1 MRRRPLFRRRRR
13 RGRVLVALLV
23 AVAVA
28 GGAVAQLTRA
38 PEEPPDD
45 GGALAAPLTPEGAPS
60 TEPVPTTAATPAA
73 DGSSPTPTPE
83 PVEPVAVGWRLPDQR
98 PDLRPGDERLQE
110 RLRATIAGLADSLDG
125 AQVQVAVRDAAGRRV
140 FDHGPSGPMMPAS
153 TMKAVTAATVL
164 ATLGPDHRFTTRLAA
179 TGPIEDGVLR
189 GDLVVVGAGDPVLST
204 DDYRTHV
211 YPTRPATEV
220 EQLVDA
226 VVEAGIE
233 RVTGRV
239 LADATAWGGSPTAP
253 GWRTAYLDDHN
264 ARRIH
269 ALTVDAG
276 LRVEAKVPDDGPVS
290 VELTGVPHP
299 PRYTAGVI
307 TRMLRERDVE
317 VPGRPAAAS
326 APVATTSTVGTVTS
340 PPVSELLRFT
350 MERSDNHL
358 ADTLLR
364 AAAHGASGRGSW
376 AAADEV
382 AGDVLDALGVDSA
395 GLRVADGSGL
405 SRLDRV
411 TAAQLADLDVAMM
424 RGDAADVWQ
433 DGLARVGHEG
443 TLRHR
448 LVGTAG
454 QGRVYGKSGTLEDVK
469 AVVAHVVGSGSSEPR
484 YHVAVVGN
492 GEPFGGRSAVTVL
505 MDRLQLVLVDQL
517 DGCRTSFHASEPPE
531 RTCRDDG

>member
-13 RGRVLVALLV
+13 RGRVLVALLI
-23 AVAVA
+23 AVALA
-28 GGAVAQLTRA
+28 GGAFARLTSA
-38 PEEPPDD
+38 PDEPSDE
-45 GGALAAPLTPEGAPS
+45 GGALAAPLAPSSGAS
-60 TEPVPTTAATPAA
+60 TEPTPPATATP
-73 DGSSPTPTPE
+73 SPTPTPTSTPE
-83 PVEPVAVGWRLPDQR
+83 PADPVAVGWRLPDQR
-98 PDLRPGDERLQE
+98 PDLRPGHERLQE
-110 RLRATIAGLADSLDG
+110 RLRATVASLAESLEG

-140 FDHGPSGPMMPAS
+140 FDHGPTGPLMPAS

-164 ATLGPDHRFTTRLAA
+164 ATLGPDHRFTTRLEA

-211 YPTRPATEV
+211 YPSRPATEV
-220 EQLVDA
+220 ERLVDA

-253 GWRTAYLDDHN
+253 GWRAEYLDDHN

-269 ALTVDAG
+269 ALTLDAG
-276 LRVEAKVPDDGPVS
+276 LRVKAKVPDDGPVS
-290 VELTGVPHP
+290 VELTGVPDP
-299 PRYTAGVI
+299 PQYTAGVI
-307 TRMLRERDVE
+307 TRMLRGRDVE
-317 VPGRPAAAS
+317 VRRRPATAS
-326 APVATTSTVGTVTS
+326 APVATTSTVGTVSS

-358 ADTLLR
+358 ADTLVR

-382 AGDVLDALGVDSA
+382 AGDVLDALGVDRA

-411 TAAQLADLDVAMM
+411 SAAQLADLDVAMM
-424 RGDAADVWQ
+424 HGDAADVWQ
-433 DGLARVGHEG
+433 DSLARAGHEG
-443 TLRHR
+443 TLRNR

-454 QGRVYGKSGTLEDVK
+454 QGRVYGKSGTLDDVK
-469 AVVAHVVGSGSSEPR
+469 AVVSHVVGSESPEPR

-492 GEPFGGRSAVTVL
+492 GQPFGGRSAVTVL

-517 DGCRTSFHASEPPE
+517 DGCRTTFASSEPPE
-531 RTCRDDG
+531 RTCRDGG

>member
-13 RGRVLVALLV
+13 RRWVLVALLV

-28 GGAVAQLTRA
+28 GGAFGQLTRA
-38 PEEPPDD
+38 PDEEPD
-45 GGALAAPLTPEGAPS
+45 GAGALAAPTSPGRAPS
-60 TEPVPTTAATPAA
+60 AEPVPTAAATTAA
-73 DGSSPTPTPE
+73 DGSSSTPTS
-83 PVEPVAVGWRLPDQR
+83 EPVAVGWRLPDQR

-110 RLRATIAGLADSLDG
+110 RLRATIAALADSLEG

-140 FDHGPSGPMMPAS
+140 LDHGPSGPMMPAS

-211 YPTRPATEV
+211 YPSRPATEV
-220 EQLVDA
+220 ERLVDA

-276 LRVEAKVPDDGPVS
+276 LRVKAEVPDDGPVS
-290 VELTGVPHP
+290 VELTGVPDP
-299 PRYTAGVI
+299 PRYTAGVV
-307 TRMLRERDVE
+307 TRMLRDRDVE
-317 VPGRPAAAS
+317 VRGRPAAAS
-326 APVATTSTVGTVTS
+326 APVATTSTVGTVAS
-340 PPVSELLRFT
+340 PPVSELLRFA

-358 ADTLLR
+358 ADTLVR

-376 AAADEV
+376 AAADQV
-382 AGDVLDALGVDSA
+382 AGNVLEALGVDGA

-433 DGLARVGHEG
+433 DSLARAGHEG
-443 TLRHR
+443 TLRNR

-454 QGRVYGKSGTLEDVK
+454 QGRVYGKSGTLDDVK
-469 AVVAHVVGSGSSEPR
+469 AVVAHVVGPDSSEPR

-517 DGCRTSFHASEPPE
+517 DGCRTQFAASEPPE
-531 RTCRDDG
+531 RTCRDGG